1 MVIREDEDTLITAL
15 SRIADGQDEIND
27 TLKRIAGH
35 YDGIVPIMTRNAKRT
50 EEMTEEMAKAED
62 SKFSLQ
68 NIFGTPQENN

>member
-1 MVIREDEDTLITAL
+1 MVIREDEDTLVTAL
-15 SRIADGQDEIND
+15 SRIAEAIEDNTDI
-27 TLKRIAGH
+27 LKGIKSH
-35 YDGIVPIMTRNAKRT
+35 YDGIVPVMTRNANRA